1 MTKSVDHR
9 CGGSSGK
16 RGAQSNVVPG
26 FTEKMAMWFR
36 HHQQELKKSFRE
48 LLATPATSLMTLTV
62 LAIAL
67 ALPAGLQVMLKNFKQ
82 LTPGF
87 DHASRISLYLKLN
100 ATDTAVQKLVN
111 NLSIRQDI
119 LHVELITPRQG
130 LKQFETRSGFGN
142 ALQYLDKN
150 PLPYVLTIT
159 PSASYASVE
168 TAQTLLSELKKLVLV
183 DKAQLDLEWIK
194 RLQAIMLLAQK
205 AVEALGAIFALAV
218 ILVVGNTIRLAIQNR
233 QDEIKVIK
241 LVGATNSFIRRPF
254 LYSGIWFGLGGAFL
268 AWMMVML
275 TLQFLRQ
282 PVSHLAQTYSSN
294 FQLQG
299 MSINEVFILLGV
311 GALLGWLGSWVAVT
325 RHIHKI
331 EPG

>member
-1 MTKSVDHR
+1 MTRRST
-9 CGGSSGK
+9 GSTGK
-16 RGAQSNVVPG
+16 RGAKTNIGPG
-26 FTEKMAMWFR
+26 FSEKMAMWFR
-36 HHQQELKKSFRE
+36 HNKQELQKSFRE
-48 LLATPATSLMTLTV
+48 LLATPATSLMTITV

-67 ALPAGLQVMLKNFKQ
+67 ALPAGLQVFLKNTQQ

-87 DHASRISLYLKLN
+87 DNASRISLYLKLN
-100 ATDTAVQKLVN
+100 ATKKSVQKLVN

-119 LHVELITPRQG
+119 INVERITPKQG
-130 LKQFETRSGFGN
+130 LKEFESRSGFGN

-159 PSASYASVE
+159 PSASYASAE
-168 TAQTLLSELKKLVLV
+168 AAQTLLSELEKLVLV

-194 RLQAIMLLAQK
+194 RLQAMMSLAEK

-233 QDEIKVIK
+233 RDEIKVIK

-254 LYSGIWFGLGGAFL
+254 LYSGIWFGLGGALL
-268 AWMMVML
+268 AWFMVMI
-275 TLQFLRQ
+275 TMSFLKQ
-282 PVSHLAQTYSSN
+282 PVSHLAQAYASQ

-299 MSINEVFILLGV
+299 MSFKEVLTLLGS
-311 GALLGWLGSWVAVT
+311 GAILGWLGSWIAVT
-325 RHIHKI
+325 RHINKI

>member
-1 MTKSVDHR
+1 MTR
-9 CGGSSGK
+9 RPAANSGK
-16 RGAQSNVVPG
+16 RGAKTNIGPG
-26 FTEKMAMWFR
+26 FSEKMAMWFR
-36 HHQQELKKSFRE
+36 HNKQELQKSFRE
-48 LLATPATSLMTLTV
+48 LLATPATSLMTITV

-67 ALPAGLQVMLKNFKQ
+67 ALPAGLQVFLKNTQQ

-87 DHASRISLYLKLN
+87 DNASRISLYLKLN
-100 ATDTAVQKLVN
+100 ATKKSVQKLVN

-119 LHVELITPRQG
+119 IKVESITPEQG
-130 LKQFETRSGFGN
+130 LKEFETRSGFGN

-159 PSASYASVE
+159 PSTAYASAE
-168 TAQTLLSELKKLVLV
+168 AAQTLLLELQKLLLV

-194 RLQAIMLLAQK
+194 RLQAMMSLAQK

-233 QDEIKVIK
+233 RDEIKVIK

-254 LYSGIWFGLGGAFL
+254 LYSGIWFGLGGALL
-268 AWMMVML
+268 AWVMVMM
-275 TLQFLRQ
+275 TMSFLKQ
-282 PVSHLAQTYSSN
+282 PVTHLAQAYASQ

-299 MSINEVFILLGV
+299 MSFKEVLTLLGS
-311 GALLGWLGSWVAVT
+311 GAILGWLGSWIAVT
-325 RHIHKI
+325 RHINKI